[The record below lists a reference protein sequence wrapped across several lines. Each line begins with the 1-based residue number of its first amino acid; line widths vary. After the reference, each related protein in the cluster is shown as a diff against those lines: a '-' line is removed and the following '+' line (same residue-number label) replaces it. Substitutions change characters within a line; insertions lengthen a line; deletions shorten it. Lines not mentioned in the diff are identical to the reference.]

1 MPSLQHLPDDPF
13 GFRLLSSTFVSH
25 FLKGVGEE
33 KPVSLS
39 HLLGR
44 PEALKAELT
53 QPRAPK
59 ETARNGRTLG
69 TDIVLEETFTA
80 LGSTEQ
86 G

>member
-1 MPSLQHLPDDPF
+1 M
-13 GFRLLSSTFVSH
+13 
-25 FLKGVGEE
+25 GEE

-44 PEALKAELT
+44 PEALQAELT

-59 ETARNGRTLG
+59 ETARDGRTLG
-69 TDIVLEETFTA
+69 TDSVLEATFTT